1 MTMTMS
7 PNLNNLNLAVLA
19 PTLFFAV
26 GLSLPFARNIFAPHA
41 TDSGESR
48 RRLTNDPSRL
58 NVPSGVDW
66 NEEYHIN
73 DRGMALYSQSFRPNN
88 QEPKGLMLLCHGYAE
103 TSLWYFRDIAMDW
116 VKEGYA
122 CVALDYEGHGK
133 SDGLHAYIPDFD
145 KMVDDVAVFH
155 EKVAARPE
163 NAGLPRFLHGE
174 SMGGAVAIELSLRRP
189 QLYQGM
195 VLQAPMCKISE
206 KVKPPAPIIGAL
218 RGLAR
223 IFPERA
229 WTPSPDVQKNAY
241 SDPAELRAARRYTFA
256 YTRKVRLGTAIQMM
270 SFSEGLESR
279 LGRVR
284 LPFLLLHGGA
294 DRVTDPGV
302 SRALHEAAASEDKT
316 FKLYDGLWHKLLC
329 EPPEMKK
336 QVWEDITAWVNKR
349 ASKEGIKSS

>member
-1 MTMTMS
+1 
-7 PNLNNLNLAVLA
+7 
-19 PTLFFAV
+19 
-26 GLSLPFARNIFAPHA
+26 
-41 TDSGESR
+41 
-48 RRLTNDPSRL
+48 
-58 NVPSGVDW
+58 
-66 NEEYHIN
+66 
-73 DRGMALYSQSFRPNN
+73 MALYSQSFRPNN

-229 WTPSPDVQKNAY
+229 WTPSRTCRKSAD
-241 SDPAELRAARRYTFA
+241 SDPGGAAGAARYTFA
-256 YTRKVRLGTAIQMM
+256 YSAQGPPGHRHPDDVVLRGA
-270 SFSEGLESR
+270 
-279 LGRVR
+279 
-284 LPFLLLHGGA
+284 GGPA
-294 DRVTDPGV
+294 GAR
-302 SRALHEAAASEDKT
+302 AAA
-316 FKLYDGLWHKLLC
+316 LPAAARRGGPRDG
-329 EPPEMKK
+329 PGRQP
-336 QVWEDITAWVNKR
+336 R
-349 ASKEGIKSS
+349 AARGRRLRG